1 MAYNHMI
8 KFHSLNWCLDSM
20 RIMEYKAVTTSHISQ
35 SDTPLNQITQHDWV
49 KNRDTVAAHLD
60 R

>member
-1 MAYNHMI
+1 MI
-8 KFHSLNWCLDSM
+8 KFHGLNWCLDSM